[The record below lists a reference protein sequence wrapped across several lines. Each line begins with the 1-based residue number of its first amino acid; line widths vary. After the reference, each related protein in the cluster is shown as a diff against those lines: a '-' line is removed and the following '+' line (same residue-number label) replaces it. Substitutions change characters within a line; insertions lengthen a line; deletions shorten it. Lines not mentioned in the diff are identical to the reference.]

1 MQSISTPA
9 KLLAV
14 LALGA
19 GMGGCAQTAT
29 APATS
34 HVAQSDL
41 HFITGLYNIVSFD
54 RRVIGQEARRPSD
67 PRVAAL
73 ATQILDQ
80 ANGFYAKVEPV
91 AARNGIQPPE
101 QVSLTQQSDLHS
113 RVAALMAAGKYDYDQ
128 EFLSDEIAGHKEILA
143 EADRTI
149 QEPSGDPELRALIE
163 EGATHLRS
171 NLGKLEQL
179 QSALRKEG

>member
-1 MQSISTPA
+1 MQSPIRPTQM
-9 KLLAV
+9 LAV

-19 GMGGCAQTAT
+19 GLGGCAQTAT
-29 APATS
+29 APAAS

-54 RRVIGQEARRPSD
+54 RTIIGQEARRPSD

-73 ATQILDQ
+73 ASQILDQ

-91 AARNGIQPPE
+91 ANRDGIQPPE
-101 QVSLTQQSDLHS
+101 NVTLTQQSDLHA

-128 EFLSDEIAGHKEILA
+128 EFLSDEIAGHKSILA

-149 QEPSGDPELRALIE
+149 QEPSGDPELRALIQ
-163 EGATHLRS
+163 EGATHLRT

-179 QSALRKEG
+179 QLDLKKEG